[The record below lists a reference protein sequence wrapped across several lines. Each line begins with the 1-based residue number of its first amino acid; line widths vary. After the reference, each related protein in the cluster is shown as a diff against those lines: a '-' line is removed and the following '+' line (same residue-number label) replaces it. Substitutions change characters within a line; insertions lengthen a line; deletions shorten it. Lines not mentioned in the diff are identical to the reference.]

1 MATDIVPS
9 LFGLTPEMYQQRQ
22 AAQADAAALQYA
34 QLTPMQ
40 QAQYA
45 IGRGAYGLAGALGGA
60 LGAQDPQLQL
70 ISARNSVAKQI
81 NYNDPASIM
90 QGVESL
96 SQAGDTVGAMQLA
109 DVARRLQSEMAQTFQ
124 RTAAGQ
130 ASLAQAGRERQQAT
144 PADIA
149 KATRIGEIVTA
160 LQVPE
165 LDAMTRANLEA
176 QLTALRPEAK
186 DKPGAAQ
193 LQIASEIANQKLIVD
208 TLRNQPASPER
219 DAALNRASYTLEG
232 LERQLPQPK
241 PDAAAKIDVIGV
253 TRDKGLPVYVD
264 KNTDQQFI
272 YETVD
277 GKQIRKP
284 YTGSVSRITSE
295 TQVKVDVPGVKPV
308 FDTAGMRSKVQDT
321 IKPQLATITASE
333 QALQSIEDSIATNN
347 FVSFNAARVQLARA
361 LGDSQLSRQDIKQ
374 AGGDPSI
381 LGGLVDTVNVA
392 FTSTPSPDTQ
402 KKIRDTLRAIN
413 SVARRQAKAEIS
425 TQRDIAI
432 KAPGADATAID
443 RALMF
448 PQLQGADVPTPAV
461 AGGRVSPSD
470 QALLD
475 KYAPRKP

>member
-1 MATDIVPS
+1 MATDIVGS
-9 LFGLTPEMYQQRQ
+9 LFGVTPEMYQQRQ
-22 AAQADAAALQYA
+22 AQIADKAALEYA

-70 ISARNSVAKQI
+70 ISARNAIAKQI

-90 QGVESL
+90 EGVQSL

-109 DVARRLQSEMAQTFQ
+109 DVARKLQSEMAQTFQ
-124 RTAAGQ
+124 RTAAGR
-130 ASLAQAGRERQQAT
+130 ASLAQAAREQKQAT

-149 KATRIGEIVTA
+149 RSQEIGRLTVA
-160 LQVPE
+160 LQTPDLSDME
-165 LDAMTRANLEA
+165 RLNLQA
-176 QLTALRPEAK
+176 QLDDLRRGKEA
-186 DKPGAAQ
+186 PGAKE

-208 TLRNQPASPER
+208 ALRSQPASPER

-241 PDAAAKIDVIGV
+241 ADTTPKIEVIGV
-253 TRDKGLPVYVD
+253 TKDKGQPVYVD

-272 YETVD
+272 FETVD
-277 GKQIRKP
+277 GKQTRKP

-308 FDTAGMRSKVQDT
+308 FDTAGMRAKVQDT
-321 IKPQLATITASE
+321 IKPQLSTITASE
-333 QALQSIEDSIATNN
+333 QALQSIEDSIASNN

-381 LGGLVDTVNVA
+381 LGGLIDTVNVA

-425 TQRDIAI
+425 TQRDIAL
-432 KAPGADATAID
+432 KAPGADPTAID

-448 PQLQGADVPTPAV
+448 PQLQGDTVPTPAV
-461 AGGRVSPSD
+461 TGGDLAAAAAAELARRRGG
-470 QALLD
+470 
-475 KYAPRKP
+475 K

>member
-1 MATDIVPS
+1 MERLNI
-9 LFGLTPEMYQQRQ
+9 Q
-22 AAQADAAALQYA
+22 A
-34 QLTPMQ
+34 QLDDLR
-40 QAQYA
+40 
-45 IGRGAYGLAGALGGA
+45 RGKESPGAKE
-60 LGAQDPQLQL
+60 LQL
-70 ISARNSVAKQI
+70 
-81 NYNDPASIM
+81 
-90 QGVESL
+90 
-96 SQAGDTVGAMQLA
+96 
-109 DVARRLQSEMAQTFQ
+109 
-124 RTAAGQ
+124 AA
-130 ASLAQAGRERQQAT
+130 
-144 PADIA
+144 
-149 KATRIGEIVTA
+149 
-160 LQVPE
+160 
-165 LDAMTRANLEA
+165 
-176 QLTALRPEAK
+176 
-186 DKPGAAQ
+186 
-193 LQIASEIANQKLIVD
+193 EIANQKLIVD

>member
-1 MATDIVPS
+1 MATDIVGS
-9 LFGLTPEMYQQRQ
+9 LFGVTPEMYQQRQ
-22 AAQADAAALQYA
+22 AAIADKAALEYA

-40 QAQYA
+40 QANYA

-70 ISARNSVAKQI
+70 ISARNAIAKQI

-90 QGVESL
+90 EGVQSL

-109 DVARRLQSEMAQTFQ
+109 DVARKLQSEMAQTFQ
-124 RTAAGQ
+124 RTAAGR
-130 ASLAQAGRERQQAT
+130 ASLAQANRERATST

-149 KATRIGEIVTA
+149 RSQEIGRLTVA
-160 LQVPE
+160 LQTPDLSDME
-165 LDAMTRANLEA
+165 RLNLQA
-176 QLTALRPEAK
+176 QLDDLRRGKEA
-186 DKPGAAQ
+186 PGAKE
-193 LQIASEIANQKLIVD
+193 LQIASEITNQKLIID
-208 TLRNQPASPER
+208 TLRSQPASPER

-241 PDAAAKIDVIGV
+241 ADTTPKIEVIGV
-253 TRDKGLPVYVD
+253 TKDKGQPVYVD

-272 YETVD
+272 FETVD
-277 GKQIRKP
+277 GKQTRKP

-308 FDTAGMRSKVQDT
+308 FDTAGMRAKVQDT
-321 IKPQLATITASE
+321 IKPQLSTITASE
-333 QALQSIEDSIATNN
+333 QALQSIEDSIASNN

-425 TQRDIAI
+425 TQRDIAL
-432 KAPGADATAID
+432 KAPGADPTAID

-448 PQLQGADVPTPAV
+448 PQLQGDTVPTPAV
-461 AGGRVSPSD
+461 TGGDLAAAAAAELARRRGG
-470 QALLD
+470 
-475 KYAPRKP
+475 K